1 MDAARRY
8 EREAIQSNPTV
19 NKIDDPR
26 LGWLINADFFH
37 HTCHGPPV
45 SEACRIWRASDH
57 LAMTVAAQVNLTME
71 HFSAHFFVH
80 TKEGSTA
87 MEIRAGY
94 EISYACAQPTP
105 MIAML
110 SVHPSRKT
118 ALITPDLMRTEPTVP
133 AKEYVDGFGNICHV
147 IHAPAGHI
155 SLSSDF
161 LIHDGGSPDEVA
173 PQAPQHSMEN
183 LPVDTLVYLLGSRYC
198 ETDRFIQ
205 FAWSKFGNHP
215 KGWPLV
221 QTICDYEHLQFG
233 YEHAN
238 PMKTAWQAHDERR
251 GVCRDFAHL
260 AITLCRCMN
269 IPARYCTGYLGDIGV
284 PPAREPMDFSACL
297 RYSSESAGTHLMP
310 DTMCPA
316 LVAF

>member
-1 MDAARRY
+1 
-8 EREAIQSNPTV
+8 
-19 NKIDDPR
+19 
-26 LGWLINADFFH
+26 
-37 HTCHGPPV
+37 
-45 SEACRIWRASDH
+45 
-57 LAMTVAAQVNLTME
+57 MTVAAQVNLTME

-133 AKEYVDGFGNICHV
+133 AKEYVDGFGNICRV

-198 ETDRFIQ
+198 ETDRLSNLLGPNL
-205 FAWSKFGNHP
+205 A
-215 KGWPLV
+215 
-221 QTICDYEHLQFG
+221 TI
-233 YEHAN
+233 
-238 PMKTAWQAHDERR
+238 P
-251 GVCRDFAHL
+251 RDGRWFKQYA
-260 AITLCRCMN
+260 T
-269 IPARYCTGYLGDIGV
+269 T
-284 PPAREPMDFSACL
+284 
-297 RYSSESAGTHLMP
+297 
-310 DTMCPA
+310 
-316 LVAF
+316 